1 MPSAGP
7 VAPFFPFI
15 PEPCPLALS
24 RGLRPSPAAPS
35 GVSEASDLMNS
46 EEAIEWPAES
56 GAWPKDDDEVRWV
69 GVEVSGFEG
78 VVKGWVEVGGG
89 PWG

>member
-1 MPSAGP
+1 
-7 VAPFFPFI
+7 
-15 PEPCPLALS
+15 
-24 RGLRPSPAAPS
+24 
-35 GVSEASDLMNS
+35 MNS